1 MRLLTITQ
9 LLLTLLNICAAKK
22 SAAAVRIALS
32 SRQMMAGKSI
42 ASTSGGHQVRCY
54 CYIHCDIIAVVIYI
68 VML

>member
-9 LLLTLLNICAAKK
+9 FLLTLLNICAAKK

-54 CYIHCDIIAVVIYI
+54 CYIHCDIVVIYI